1 MKSFYTKPFLTKQQR
16 SNDLSE
22 GRRKQTLNN
31 IVSDD
36 LINHMVFKYK
46 I

>member
-1 MKSFYTKPFLTKQQR
+1 MKKFLTKPFLTKQQR

-22 GRRKQTLNN
+22 GHRKQTFSN